1 MLDSMFGGGVSADL
15 VNESNKA
22 HAVNAVAIM
31 DILISKGICTQEDI
45 NVALV
50 KATALIDQAW
60 AEKRE
65 AAERE
70 FDEKHPGLRDMF
82 KRLWGDKVENSA
94 P

>member
-1 MLDSMFGGGVSADL
+1 MLDELFGGVTAAQVD
-15 VNESNKA
+15 ESNKA
-22 HAVNAVAIM
+22 HAANAIAIVGV
-31 DILISKGICTQEDI
+31 LVEKGICTQEEMQAAVI
-45 NVALV
+45 
-50 KATALIDQAW
+50 KATAMVDQAW

-65 AAERE
+65 AAEKE